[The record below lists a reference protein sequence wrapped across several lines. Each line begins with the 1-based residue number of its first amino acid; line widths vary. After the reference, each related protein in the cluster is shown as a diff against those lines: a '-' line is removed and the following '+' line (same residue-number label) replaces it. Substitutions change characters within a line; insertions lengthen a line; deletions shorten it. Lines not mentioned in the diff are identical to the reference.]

1 LCDTFGVIL
10 FCVILFGAT
19 LFLKIPTLFVGGDQ
33 SFRGQHHGVV
43 GQFDAETN
51 ERAFCHGIA
60 GQFLVSSVFFIDQ
73 QCCPVYI

>member
-1 LCDTFGVIL
+1 LCDTFWCDTI
-10 FCVILFGAT
+10 FENS
-19 LFLKIPTLFVGGDQ
+19 TLFVGGDQ

-73 QCCPVYI
+73 QCCSVYI